1 VELLSA
7 RKHRCA
13 SPQCYNSSAIYLH
26 LLPPVLY
33 IELNR
38 NVMMKEFRKLEP
50 HEYEF
55 MLKAPLLVC
64 ILIAG
69 ADGKIDRN
77 EMQEAISIASWNK
90 NTKGVLSEYFQ
101 EVSKDFEDKLK
112 VLIQNYPYE
121 STQRSPIIIDELS
134 SINTIWPKLNN
145 DFALS
150 FYNMLL
156 DLSARVASSSGG
168 WLGIRSVGSQEA
180 MYVKLPMISDPSKI

>member
-1 VELLSA
+1 
-7 RKHRCA
+7 
-13 SPQCYNSSAIYLH
+13 
-26 LLPPVLY
+26 
-33 IELNR
+33 
-38 NVMMKEFRKLEP
+38 MMKEFRKLEP

-77 EMQEAISIASWNK
+77 EMQEAISIASRNK

-101 EVSKDFEDKLK
+101 EVSNDFEDKLK
-112 VLIQNYPYE
+112 VLIQGYPYE

-134 SINTIWPKLNN
+134 AINAIWPKLNH

-180 MYVKLPMISDPSKI
+180 KYVKLPMISDPSKI